1 MSYKTV
7 LVHVDE
13 SRHAEQRIRV
23 AAEIATL
30 QGAHLVGAATTGVS
44 PYIYRS
50 GAVMQTSADKST
62 PLGYHLAALR
72 EHARGALN
80 GFEALAKKLELP
92 SHESALIDDEAGAGI
107 SLRGRYSDL
116 VVIGQFDPEERS
128 PVVMSDFPEYVL
140 MNAGRP
146 VLMVPYIGRYEK
158 VGRRVLVAW
167 DGGIS
172 AARAVTQA
180 IPMLKQAEIV
190 ELVVYNAEPDARA
203 KSNPHGEV
211 PGADIALFLV
221 RHGIKV
227 DVIQQ
232 QTKMN
237 VGDALLSLAT
247 DLGSDLMVMGGYG
260 HPRFQ
265 EILLGGVTR
274 TVINSMTV
282 PVLMSN

>member
-1 MSYKTV
+1 MSYKTI

-13 SRHAEQRIRV
+13 SAHAEQRIRI
-23 AAEIATL
+23 AAMIAVQ
-30 QGAHLVGAATTGVS
+30 QGAHLVGGATTGVS
-44 PYIYRS
+44 PYVYRS
-50 GAVMQTSADKST
+50 GPMAQATDKTT
-62 PLGYHLAALR
+62 PLGYHLAVLR

-80 GFEALAKKLELP
+80 VFEAQLGKLEVP
-92 SHESALIDDEAGAGI
+92 SFESALIDDEAGAGI
-107 SLRGRYSDL
+107 SLRARYSDL
-116 VVIGQFDPEERS
+116 VVIGQFDPDERS

-146 VLMVPYIGRYEK
+146 VLMVPYSGRFDS

-172 AARAVTQA
+172 AARAVTHA
-180 IPMLKQAEIV
+180 IPMLRQAEIV
-190 ELVVYNAEPDARA
+190 ELVVYNAEPASKA
-203 KSNPHGEV
+203 KGNPHGDV
-211 PGADIALFLV
+211 PGADIALFLA

-232 QTKMN
+232 QTEIN
-237 VGDALLSLAT
+237 VGDAILSLAA

-274 TVINSMTV
+274 TVISSMTV

>member
-13 SRHAEQRIRV
+13 SRHAEQRIRI
-23 AAEIATL
+23 AAAIADK
-30 QGAHLVGAATTGVS
+30 QDAHLVGGATTGVS

-50 GAVMQTSADKST
+50 GAAVQAGTDT
-62 PLGYHLAALR
+62 PLGYHLSALR
-72 EHARGALN
+72 DRARVALDK
-80 GFEALAKKLELP
+80 FETMARSLDA
-92 SHESALIDDEAGAGI
+92 SSYESALLDDEAGAGI

-146 VLMVPYIGRYEK
+146 VLMIPYVGRYDT

-180 IPMLKQAEIV
+180 IPMLRQAEIV
-190 ELVVYNAEPDARA
+190 ELVVYNAEPDGKPGRA
-203 KSNPHGEV
+203 AHGEV
-211 PGADIALFLV
+211 PGADIALFLA

-232 QTKMN
+232 QTRAN

-247 DLGSDLMVMGGYG
+247 DLGSDLLVMGGYG

-274 TVINSMTV
+274 TVITSMTL
-282 PVLMSN
+282 PVLMAN

>member
-1 MSYKTV
+1 MSYKTI

-13 SRHAEQRIRV
+13 SRHAEQRIRI
-23 AAEIATL
+23 AADIAAK
-30 QGAHLVGAATTGVS
+30 QDAHLVGGAATGVS

-50 GAVMQTSADKST
+50 GAIVQAGSDTTT
-62 PLGYHLAALR
+62 PLGYHLSALR
-72 EHARGALN
+72 DHARSALDN
-80 GFEALAKKLELP
+80 FETLAGKLEVG

-107 SLRGRYSDL
+107 SLRARYSDL
-116 VVIGQFDPEERS
+116 VVIGQFDPDQRS

-146 VLMVPYIGRYEK
+146 VLMVPYVGEYNT
-158 VGRRVLVAW
+158 VGRRVLLGW
-167 DGGIS
+167 DGGVS

-180 IPMLKQAEIV
+180 IPLLKQADIV
-190 ELVVYNAEPDARA
+190 ELAVYNADPETRKKDM
-203 KSNPHGEV
+203 PHGEV
-211 PGADIALFLV
+211 PGADIALLLA

-232 QTKMN
+232 KTRIN

-247 DLGSDLMVMGGYG
+247 DLGSDLLVMGGYG

-265 EILLGGVTR
+265 EILLGGVTH
-274 TVINSMTV
+274 TVITSMTL
-282 PVLMSN
+282 PVLMAN